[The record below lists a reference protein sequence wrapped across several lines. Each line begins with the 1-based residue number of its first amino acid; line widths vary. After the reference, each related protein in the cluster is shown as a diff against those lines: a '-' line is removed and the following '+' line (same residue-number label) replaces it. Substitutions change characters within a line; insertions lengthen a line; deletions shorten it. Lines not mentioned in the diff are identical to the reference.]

1 MIGVDT
7 VIAVLLLVTAVVT
20 AAYWVDFFW
29 HGSVHVVEE
38 EWYIRFER
46 AFPVADGFMAVCA
59 AAAGVGLLT
68 GDEWGVALG
77 LVAAGALVFLGLMDV
92 TFNVDNGLYRRLVDS
107 GAMRAELVINVWTLG
122 LGGFVAVE
130 LVSRFG

>member
-1 MIGVDT
+1 VIGVDT

-46 AFPVADGFMAVCA
+46 AFPVADGFTGVCA
-59 AAAGVGLLT
+59 AASGIGLLA
-68 GDEWGVALG
+68 GEEWGVALG
-77 LVAAGALVFLGLMDV
+77 LVAAGGLVFLGLMDV
-92 TFNVDNGLYRRLVDS
+92 TFNVDNGLYRRLADS
-107 GAMRAELVINVWTLG
+107 GAMRAELFVNVWTLG

-130 LVSRFG
+130 LVSRFV

>member
-1 MIGVDT
+1 MDT
-7 VIAVLLLVTAVVT
+7 VIAVLLLVTAVAT

-29 HGSVHVVEE
+29 RGSVHVVEE

-46 AFPVADGFMAVCA
+46 SFPVADGFMAACA
-59 AAAGVGLLT
+59 AAAGVGLLL

-92 TFNVDNGLYRRLVDS
+92 TFNVENGLYRRIADS
-107 GAMRAELVINVWTLG
+107 GPMRAELVVNVWSLG
-122 LGGFVAVE
+122 VGGFVIGE
-130 LVSRFG
+130 LVSRFF